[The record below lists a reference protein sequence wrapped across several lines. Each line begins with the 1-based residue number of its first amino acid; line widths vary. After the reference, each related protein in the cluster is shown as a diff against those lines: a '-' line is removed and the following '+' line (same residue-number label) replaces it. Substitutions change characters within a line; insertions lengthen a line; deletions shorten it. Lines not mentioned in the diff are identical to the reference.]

1 MLRRTQDFR
10 GLTQRRRLRLLQSIQ
25 RVPGRRAGELA
36 SECGMPLNTARD
48 HLRALE
54 NDGLIRS
61 ETAHVSTRGRPP
73 IIFFPVREVTTSEA
87 ALNEASAIE

>member
-25 RVPGRRAGELA
+25 RVPGRRAGEIE

-54 NDGLIRS
+54 NDGLSRS

-73 IIFFPVREVTTSEA
+73 IIFFPVREGTTNEA
-87 ALNEASAIE
+87 SLNEASAVE